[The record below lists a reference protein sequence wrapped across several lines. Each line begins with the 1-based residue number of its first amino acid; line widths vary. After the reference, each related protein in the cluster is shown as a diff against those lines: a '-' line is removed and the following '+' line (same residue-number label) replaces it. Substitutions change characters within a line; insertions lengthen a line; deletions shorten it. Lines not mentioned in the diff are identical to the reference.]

1 MRAVRVILVEDQEL
15 IRDAVARLLADIPGV
30 TLVGTA
36 GSLREAWPLFE
47 SALPDLAIV
56 DIGLPDGS
64 GISLV
69 ERVLTRW
76 PSARMVMLSS
86 REDADAVGEAFSAG
100 ALSFV
105 FKSATSKDLN
115 AAVIAAAEG
124 RRYVSAPL
132 ADRLAEWARPDPRET
147 SFNSLTPR
155 QREVLRR
162 VALGQSTKVIADE
175 LAISVTTVNTHR
187 AAIMQRLG
195 IRDVASL
202 TRFAIQRGLVDVS

>member
-1 MRAVRVILVEDQEL
+1 MRGVRVILVEDQEL
-15 IRDAVARLLADIPGV
+15 IRDGVARLLADIPGV

-36 GSLREAWPLFE
+36 GSLTEALSLFE
-47 SALPDLAIV
+47 SASPDVAIV

-69 ERVLTRW
+69 GRVLARW
-76 PSARMVMLSS
+76 PTARMVMLSS

-105 FKSATSKDLN
+105 FKSATRDDLS

-132 ADRLAEWARPDPRET
+132 VDRLVEWARPDPLEVG
-147 SFNSLTPR
+147 FKSLTPR

-187 AAIMQRLG
+187 VEIMNRLG

-202 TRFAIQRGLVDVS
+202 TRFAIQRGIIDVS